1 MNIVCENYTVNVE
14 GRTVREFASG
24 AEAIAYYYE
33 RGYSTSENAL
43 GCDRL
48 MYSESQKMMVEIFK
62 RGLLDWI
69 AVEMYYV

>member
-14 GRTVREFASG
+14 GCTVREFASG
-24 AEAIAYYYE
+24 AEAVAYYYE

-48 MYSESQKMMVEIFK
+48 MYLKSQRITVELYK
-62 RGLLDWI
+62 RSALDWI
-69 AVEMYYV
+69 AVEMQFV